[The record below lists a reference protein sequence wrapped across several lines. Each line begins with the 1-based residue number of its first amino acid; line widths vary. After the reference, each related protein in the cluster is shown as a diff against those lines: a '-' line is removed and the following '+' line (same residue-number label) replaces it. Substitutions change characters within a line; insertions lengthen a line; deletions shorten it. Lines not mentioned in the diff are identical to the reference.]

1 VGAGPQH
8 QATLGVVLHS
18 GDSLIG
24 HVRIP
29 AGFCHS
35 NSQSKSA
42 SWGRPRTY
50 SHHLATL
57 CSSENRTVSMPDG
70 HSAPASSPGCCF
82 TNTRPLLEQPQ
93 SLTDLLHLSN
103 TNSWHGP
110 PASSRGAA
118 AAAAPLSNS
127 LVPKLHNNGPDY
139 IAQLDGQLERSK
151 STETRCARWARTSC
165 RCATGV
171 RELEMEN
178 SALRRDLGSYSDAS
192 KILQDSVE
200 LDGIPRAELM
210 ARYAALR
217 QNLRGS
223 CTGCQNELIAGN
235 QSAAGM
241 ERLAGAHESQQRLLQ
256 RLQERVAKQR
266 SLEEACAKQEKVIE
280 KMERLLRDKR
290 SGAGRDEEAKA
301 KALMEENRKL
311 RDEMTAPAAETQ
323 RMESSERLELYQLL
337 DKAETRIASLEK
349 QIDAAARKQKRE
361 KARLLEDIEEAER
374 AARAEA
380 TARRPTGRGGGQQ
393 PNVQFFAVPVPF
405 EVKGND
411 RQRHRPAEESDDDYY
426 D

>member
-1 VGAGPQH
+1 MATLYYRPYTSDPITDGDLPEEVGSSTPLPAGALADYDYIFPAGP
-8 QATLGVVLHS
+8 
-18 GDSLIG
+18 
-24 HVRIP
+24 
-29 AGFCHS
+29 
-35 NSQSKSA
+35 A
-42 SWGRPRTY
+42 STARRP
-50 SHHLATL
+50 
-57 CSSENRTVSMPDG
+57 
-70 HSAPASSPGCCF
+70 PG
-82 TNTRPLLEQPQ
+82 
-93 SLTDLLHLSN
+93 
-103 TNSWHGP
+103 
-110 PASSRGAA
+110 GAA

-139 IAQLDGQLERSK
+139 IAQLDGQLGEIEKYRDALRKMGQDILSL
-151 STETRCARWARTSC
+151 RDR
-165 RCATGV
+165 V

-223 CTGCQNELIAGN
+223 VAQLQQYKDKVHRLQNELIAGN

-311 RDEMTAPAAETQ
+311 RDEMTAVKASQQQ
-323 RMESSERLELYQLL
+323 RRNGMESSERLELYQLL

-374 AARAEA
+374 AARARQ
-380 TARRPTGRGGGQQ
+380 RRGGRRDGGGGQQ

-405 EVKGND
+405 EVQGND